1 MELPAYN
8 FSIPSSISSEFCK
21 QDHGPELKKNLCDEL
36 ERELLSIERQ
46 SIDWEAI
53 SGGQEGE
60 VRGELAL
67 VLEEAFKERS
77 RQLSGAPAYTALLNR
92 RSRIALLEM
101 RTRQAD
107 GLMQLVIAPG
117 HVVGALEATT
127 GDWFR
132 MVLERHM
139 AKLYADEGV
148 SISPDGILVSAINI
162 PPFEPPTQNDSG
174 PQETS
179 HTGDSRLNKT
189 IQRFGAALLLVPIVL
204 VGLILFLFYSWV
216 ADIRNEYDDLK
227 QTINIQKEQ
236 IIKVVE
242 EGLETSTDVMD
253 IIDLVKDVTIGED
266 STEQK

>member
-1 MELPAYN
+1 MELPTYN

-21 QDHGPELKKNLCDEL
+21 QDHGPDLKKKICDEL
-36 ERELLSIERQ
+36 ERELMSIERQ

-53 SGGQEGE
+53 SGIREGGG
-60 VRGELAL
+60 GELAF

-77 RQLSGAPAYTALLNR
+77 RQLSGAPAYVALLNR

-117 HVVGALEATT
+117 HVVSALEDTT

-132 MVLERHM
+132 MVLERQM
-139 AKLYADEGV
+139 VTLYRSEGV
-148 SISPDGILVSAINI
+148 DVSPDGILVSAINI
-162 PPFEPPTQNDSG
+162 PPYSPPVQNDTSS
-174 PQETS
+174 QEPNPP
-179 HTGDSRLNKT
+179 GDSRLNRT
-189 IQRFGAALLLVPIVL
+189 LQRFGAALLLMPIVL

-216 ADIRNEYDDLK
+216 ADVRNEYDDLK
-227 QTINIQKEQ
+227 QTINVQKEQ

-266 STEQK
+266 STDQP